1 MENDLIPRPKT
12 SNKVVWW
19 VLLFLAIIAVGT
31 VVIYHERDKVANLFI
46 SEKEEAEQVA
56 VPEEEYVETVQDIL
70 AMRDEMRLNKHIDS
84 VFLTMPEVI
93 LIDILINHGTSMSI
107 KDIVTIYES
116 NKPTYNVVLS
126 GAKSQIYKD
135 SLDKLDTIP
144 KPKTDLE

>member
-70 AMRDEMRLNKHIDS
+70 TMRDEMKLSRHIDS

>member
-46 SEKEEAEQVA
+46 SEKEEAEQAV

-70 AMRDEMRLNKHIDS
+70 TMRDEMRLSRHIDS